1 MGAGCRELSE
11 QRMLHKC
18 QINKTN
24 KTMEKNEILAKLQ
37 DIIRETVDDE
47 DVVITM
53 ETVASDVDGW
63 DSLVQV
69 MIVGEIR
76 NVFGV
81 KLTSTEIATL
91 ENVGS
96 MVEAIA
102 AKIQQESLPAPH
114 GITKC
119 EAFVAIAE
127 KEVISLVHK
136 LSNEIWCDTIRQN
149 HFEELKW
156 WDMPEDKLK
165 EHIALFQ
172 QENVTVEELE
182 KHFRNNKQ
190 E

>member
-1 MGAGCRELSE
+1 
-11 QRMLHKC
+11 
-18 QINKTN
+18 
-24 KTMEKNEILAKLQ
+24 MEKNEILAKLQ

-76 NVFGV
+76 SVFGV

-102 AKIQQESLPAPH
+102 AKI
-114 GITKC
+114 
-119 EAFVAIAE
+119 
-127 KEVISLVHK
+127 
-136 LSNEIWCDTIRQN
+136 
-149 HFEELKW
+149 
-156 WDMPEDKLK
+156 
-165 EHIALFQ
+165 
-172 QENVTVEELE
+172 
-182 KHFRNNKQ
+182 
-190 E
+190 

>member
-1 MGAGCRELSE
+1 
-11 QRMLHKC
+11 
-18 QINKTN
+18 
-24 KTMEKNEILAKLQ
+24 MEKNEILAKLQ

-102 AKIQQESLPAPH
+102 AKI
-114 GITKC
+114 
-119 EAFVAIAE
+119 
-127 KEVISLVHK
+127 
-136 LSNEIWCDTIRQN
+136 
-149 HFEELKW
+149 
-156 WDMPEDKLK
+156 
-165 EHIALFQ
+165 
-172 QENVTVEELE
+172 
-182 KHFRNNKQ
+182 
-190 E
+190 